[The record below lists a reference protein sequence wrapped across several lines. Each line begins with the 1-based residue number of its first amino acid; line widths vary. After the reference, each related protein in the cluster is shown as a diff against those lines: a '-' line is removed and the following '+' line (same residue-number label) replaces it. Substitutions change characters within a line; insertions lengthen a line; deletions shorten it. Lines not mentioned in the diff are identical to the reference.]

1 MISTLY
7 FIQFIAFYLWQIS
20 AQSAKHGARSAL
32 TAKIIANKQAARILG
47 GALLFITAIGFVY
60 TMGLL
65 SGLCGFVV
73 GLMGVGCLSVAL
85 APFNYLRLPGVVAL
99 YSCCVVLEIFI

>member
-20 AQSAKHGARSAL
+20 AQSAKHGATSVL
-32 TAKIIANKQAARILG
+32 TVKIIAHKQVARILG
-47 GALLFITAIGFVY
+47 GVLLFITAIGFVY

-85 APFNYLRLPGVVAL
+85 APFNYLRMPSVAAL
-99 YSCCVVLEIFI
+99 YICSVVLEIFI